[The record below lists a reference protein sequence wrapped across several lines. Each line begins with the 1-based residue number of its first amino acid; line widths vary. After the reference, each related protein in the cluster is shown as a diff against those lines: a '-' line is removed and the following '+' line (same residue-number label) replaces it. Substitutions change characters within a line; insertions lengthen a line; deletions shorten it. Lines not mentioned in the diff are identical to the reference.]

1 MLFGI
6 PHSEKPN
13 LYLLGILWDNS
24 SSFRRGCAE
33 GPRAIRE
40 ATSEELYNSFNE
52 LLINLAEHWSYKDL
66 GDINADTFRELVE
79 KVNKT
84 VKEHYSGELF
94 LFLGG
99 DHSITYATFKA
110 IKEASK
116 KDFGLIYFDAH
127 PDLYAEYEGDKYSHA
142 CTVRRLVEEGL
153 VKGENVVQIGIRAPT
168 REQVK
173 FAEEHGIRI
182 VSASEIYRSPKVDIP
197 FERAY
202 LSFDMDVLDP
212 AFAPGVGNPEPGG
225 LSTRELV
232 EVIKSLNAEI
242 VAFDIVELNPKYD
255 YKGISAF
262 AAAKIIREVLGK
274 AALMR

>member
-6 PHSEKPN
+6 PSSKKPN
-13 LYLLGILWDNS
+13 LYILGIPWDNS

-52 LLINLAEHWSYKDL
+52 DLVNLAEHWSYKDL
-66 GDINADTFRELVE
+66 GDIKADTFEELVE
-79 KVNKT
+79 KVNAIVRK
-84 VKEHYSGELF
+84 HYNGELF

-110 IKEASK
+110 IKEASNE
-116 KDFGLIYFDAH
+116 DFGLIYFDAH
-127 PDLYAEYEGDKYSHA
+127 PDMYPEYDGDEYSHA
-142 CTVRRLVEEGL
+142 CTVRRLIEEGW
-153 VKGENVVQIGIRAPT
+153 VKGENVVQIGVRAPT
-168 REQVK
+168 REQVE
-173 FAEEHGIRI
+173 FAKEHGVKII
-182 VSASEIYRSPKVDIP
+182 SASGIYRSPVIQVP
-197 FERAY
+197 FEKAY

-232 EVIKSLNAEI
+232 EVIKSLNVEI
-242 VAFDIVELNPKYD
+242 IAFDIVELNPKYD

-274 AALMR
+274 AAKTK

>member
-6 PHSEKPN
+6 PQSEKPN
-13 LYLLGILWDNS
+13 LYILGIPWDGS
-24 SSFRRGCAE
+24 SSFRKGCDE
-33 GPRAIRE
+33 GPKAVRE

-52 LLINLAEHWSYKDL
+52 SIVNLVEYWRYKDL
-66 GDINADTFRELVE
+66 GDLSAKSFEELIQNVD
-79 KVNKT
+79 KI
-84 VKEHYSGELF
+84 VKEHYNRELF

-110 IKEASK
+110 IKEASGE
-116 KDFGLIYFDAH
+116 DFGLVYFDAH
-127 PDLYAEYEGDKYSHA
+127 PDMYPEYDGNKYSHA

-168 REQVK
+168 KEQVE
-173 FAEEHGIRI
+173 FANEHGIKI
-182 VSASEIYRSPKVDIP
+182 ISASEVYHSTKVEIP
-197 FERAY
+197 FEQAY

-232 EVIKSLNAEI
+232 EVIKSLNLEI
-242 VAFDIVELNPKYD
+242 VAFDIVELNPRYD
-255 YKGISAF
+255 YKGITAF

-274 AALMR
+274 AAFVE

>member
-6 PHSEKPN
+6 PSSKKPN
-13 LYLLGILWDNS
+13 LYILEIPWDNS

-66 GDINADTFRELVE
+66 GDIRVDTFEELVE

-84 VKEHYSGELF
+84 VKGHYSGELF

-110 IKEASK
+110 IKEASGD
-116 KDFGLIYFDAH
+116 DFGLIYFDAH
-127 PDLYAEYEGDKYSHA
+127 PDMYPEYEGDKYSHA
-142 CTVRRLVEEGL
+142 CTVRRLIEEGQ
-153 VKGENVVQIGIRAPT
+153 VKGEKVVQIGVRAPT
-168 REQVK
+168 REQVE
-173 FAEEHGIRI
+173 FAKEHGVKII
-182 VSASEIYRSPKVDIP
+182 SASEIYQSPRVHVS
-197 FERAY
+197 FEKAY

-232 EVIKSLNAEI
+232 EVIKSLNVEI
-242 VAFDIVELNPKYD
+242 IAFDIVELNPNYD

>member
-6 PHSEKPN
+6 PSSKKPN
-13 LYLLGILWDNS
+13 LYILGIPWDNS

-52 LLINLAEHWSYKDL
+52 ELVNLTEHWSYKDL
-66 GDINADTFRELVE
+66 GDIKADTFEELVE
-79 KVNKT
+79 KVNAIVRK
-84 VKEHYSGELF
+84 HYNGELF

-110 IKEASK
+110 IKEASNE
-116 KDFGLIYFDAH
+116 DFGLIYFDAH
-127 PDLYAEYEGDKYSHA
+127 PDMYPEYDGDEYSHA
-142 CTVRRLVEEGL
+142 CTVRRLIEEGW
-153 VKGENVVQIGIRAPT
+153 VKGENVVQIGVRAPT
-168 REQVK
+168 REQVE
-173 FAEEHGIRI
+173 FAKEHGVKII
-182 VSASEIYRSPKVDIP
+182 SASGIYRSPVIQVP
-197 FERAY
+197 FEKAY

-232 EVIKSLNAEI
+232 EVIKSLNVEI
-242 VAFDIVELNPKYD
+242 IAFDIVELNPKYD

-274 AALMR
+274 AAKTK